1 MTQLF
6 TKLLIYFLL
15 FASPLL
21 ADQWPLHNDSLN
33 DVVQWDHYSFE
44 LNGQRLFVFAG
55 EWHYWRIP
63 VPELWIDILEKIKAA
78 GFTAFAMYVNW
89 AYHAPNNH
97 TVDFL
102 TGAHDITPIL
112 EMAKDVGLY
121 VLLRP
126 GPYIN
131 AEVNAGGFPL
141 WVTTGEYGS
150 LRNNDSRYTAAWEP
164 YFTKLSEIT
173 SKYQI
178 SNGGNVIT
186 YQIEN
191 EFGDQWTGSPS
202 LRVEYE
208 PAAKYMEL
216 LEANARQN
224 GIDIPLIANEPNMRA
239 ISWGKDWSNSSA
251 NVDVVGL
258 DSYPSCW
265 SCDLSVCTGTNGEYI
280 AYEVVDY
287 YDYFQET
294 QPTMPSFLAEFQ
306 GGSFN
311 PWGGPVG
318 GCPGDIGPDF
328 ANLFYR
334 WNIGQRVTAINL
346 YMLFG
351 GTNWG
356 AIAAPV
362 VATSYDYSSPI
373 SENRT
378 IGAKYYE
385 TKLLTMFTRAAK
397 DLTVTDLVGNGTQY
411 STNTAVQ
418 AYVIQNPNTNCTF
431 YVTIHTT
438 SSSSTDETFQMHI
451 QTSFGV
457 LSVPRYGNSI
467 RLNGHQSKIIVT
479 DFQFGSHKL
488 LYSTAEVLTYA
499 ILDGMPT
506 LALWVPT
513 GESGEFSV
521 LGSKW
526 ASVQRCEGC
535 SGVGFYP
542 GQDTSNQTASELTIS
557 FTQDQGMSVI
567 ELDTGV
573 RVVLLDRESAYH
585 FWAPALNTDPSVPED
600 QSGK

>member
-1 MTQLF
+1 M
-6 TKLLIYFLL
+6 
-15 FASPLL
+15 
-21 ADQWPLHNDSLN
+21 
-33 DVVQWDHYSFE
+33 
-44 LNGQRLFVFAG
+44 
-55 EWHYWRIP
+55 
-63 VPELWIDILEKIKAA
+63 
-78 GFTAFAMYVNW
+78 
-89 AYHAPNNH
+89 
-97 TVDFL
+97 
-102 TGAHDITPIL
+102 
-112 EMAKDVGLY
+112 
-121 VLLRP
+121 
-126 GPYIN
+126 
-131 AEVNAGGFPL
+131 
-141 WVTTGEYGS
+141 
-150 LRNNDSRYTAAWEP
+150 
-164 YFTKLSEIT
+164 
-173 SKYQI
+173 
-178 SNGGNVIT
+178 
-186 YQIEN
+186 
-191 EFGDQWTGSPS
+191 
-202 LRVEYE
+202 
-208 PAAKYMEL
+208 
-216 LEANARQN
+216 
-224 GIDIPLIANEPNMRA
+224 
-239 ISWGKDWSNSSA
+239 
-251 NVDVVGL
+251 
-258 DSYPSCW
+258 
-265 SCDLSVCTGTNGEYI
+265 CTGTNGEYI